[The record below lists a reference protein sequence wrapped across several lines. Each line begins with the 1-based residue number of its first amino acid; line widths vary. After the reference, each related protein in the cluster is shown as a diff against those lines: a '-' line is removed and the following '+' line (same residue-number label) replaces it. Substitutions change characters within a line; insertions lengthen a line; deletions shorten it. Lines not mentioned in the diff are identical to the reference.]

1 MLYEK
6 INLTGLSR
14 PLINYYMTD
23 INNKKNKR
31 VFKLSQFLIL
41 PLLTGLILAGLTVFW
56 IDAVWAKVAIIMVV
70 SALLGLKLELQRAQK
85 ESVTTPSSEAMQT
98 IEPAATDKL
107 LQSLSEVID
116 QVIDVSNRQIESSRF
131 QTEEAI
137 TQMSERF
144 TSLVGRLNSALDA
157 ATLSNA
163 AVPATDGSAS
173 TLLDNVFTNSR
184 AQLSGVIANLAEALV
199 NRKSSFEQ
207 LQSLADDTDV
217 LKTMAEGVEKIA
229 SQTNLLAL
237 NAAIEAARAGEVGR
251 GFAVVADEV
260 RSLSIQSGETGRQ
273 ITETINHF
281 TSSVENTM
289 NQATKAMEKDLLLE
303 EEGSSTIKEVLE
315 SLEWMTK
322 GMSESSE
329 ILKAE
334 SLEIVQEVNEII
346 MSLQFQDR
354 TSQILLHVVD
364 GLNELPKVISE
375 QMQMVANG
383 EISGINV
390 DEILS
395 SLKLNYTT
403 AEEVSL
409 HNGESV
415 ETAVNDDVELF

>member
-1 MLYEK
+1 
-6 INLTGLSR
+6 
-14 PLINYYMTD
+14 MTD
-23 INNKKNKR
+23 INDKKNKSKL
-31 VFKLSQFLIL
+31 KLSQFLVL
-41 PLLTGLILAGLTVFW
+41 PLLAGLILVGLTVFW
-56 IDAVWAKVAIIMVV
+56 LEATWLKAVIIIAV
-70 SALLGLKLELQRAQK
+70 SLLLGLKLELQRGHIG
-85 ESVTTPSSEAMQT
+85 SVTTPDSEVIQN
-98 IEPAATDKL
+98 IEPVATDEL
-107 LQSLSEVID
+107 LQSLSEIID
-116 QVIDVSNRQIESSRF
+116 QVIEVSNRQIENSRS

-137 TQMSERF
+137 TQMSSRF

-163 AVPATDGSAS
+163 SVPGTDGADS

-184 AQLSGVIANLAEALV
+184 AQLSGVISNLAEALV

-207 LQSLADDTDV
+207 LKELSDDTSV

-273 ITETINHF
+273 ITESINHF

-289 NQATKAMEKDLLLE
+289 SQATKAMDKDLLLE

-334 SLEIVQEVNEII
+334 SLEIVKEVNEII

-364 GLNELPKVISE
+364 GLNKLPSVINE
-375 QMQMVANG
+375 QLQMVANG
-383 EISGINV
+383 ESTGLNV
-390 DEILS
+390 NEILS

-403 AEEVSL
+403 AEEVHL
-409 HNGESV
+409 HEGKEV
-415 ETAVNDDVELF
+415 ETAVNDDIELF

>member
-1 MLYEK
+1 ME
-6 INLTGLSR
+6 
-14 PLINYYMTD
+14 
-23 INNKKNKR
+23 NNKKKLP
-31 VFKLSQFLIL
+31 FKLSPFLFLPVLSGVIL
-41 PLLTGLILAGLTVFW
+41 VISTVFVVETAW
-56 IDAVWAKVAIIMVV
+56 MQASIIMVV
-70 SALLGLKLELQRAQK
+70 MILVGAKLELQRK
-85 ESVTTPSSEAMQT
+85 RLESSPQSSEEEAVLQQQQ
-98 IEPAATDKL
+98 PAESSEL
-107 LQSLSEVID
+107 LQSVSEVID
-116 QVIDVSNRQIESSRF
+116 RVIDVSNLQIENSRL

-137 TQMSERF
+137 TQMSSRF
-144 TSLVGRLNSALDA
+144 TSLVIKLNSALDA

-163 AVPATDGSAS
+163 AVPAEDGSAS

-184 AQLSGVIANLAEALV
+184 GQLSGVITNLAEALV

-207 LQSLADDTDV
+207 LKILADDTHV
-217 LKTMAEGVEKIA
+217 LKSMAEGVEKIA

-260 RSLSIQSGETGRQ
+260 RSLSIQSGETGRK
-273 ITETINHF
+273 ITESINHF
-281 TSSVENTM
+281 TDSVSNTM
-289 NQATKAMEKDLLLE
+289 AHASKAMEKDLLLE
-303 EEGSSTIKEVLE
+303 EQGSETIKEVLQ

-334 SLEIVQEVNEII
+334 SIAIVQEVNEII

-375 QMQMVANG
+375 QIQMVQNG
-383 EISGINV
+383 EIAAINP
-390 DEILS
+390 DEILAT
-395 SLKLNYTT
+395 LKLNYTT

-409 HNGESV
+409 HDGGSA
-415 ETAVNDDVELF
+415 ETKVVDDIELF

>member
-1 MLYEK
+1 M
-6 INLTGLSR
+6 N
-14 PLINYYMTD
+14 D
-23 INNKKNKR
+23 KKTKSS
-31 VFKLSQFLIL
+31 FKLSQFLLL
-41 PLLTGLILAGLTVFW
+41 PLLLGLILVGLTVFW
-56 IDAVWAKVAIIMVV
+56 LEEAWLKAGVIIFA
-70 SALLGLKLELQRAQK
+70 SALVGLRLEWQRAR
-85 ESVTTPSSEAMQT
+85 
-98 IEPAATDKL
+98 IEPANTVVAEVTQNSEQVSSEQWMHD
-107 LQSLSEVID
+107 LSEVII
-116 QVIDVSNRQIESSRF
+116 QVIEVSNRQIENSRI

-137 TQMSERF
+137 TQMSSRF
-144 TSLVGRLNSALDA
+144 TSLVARLNSALEA

-163 AVPATDGSAS
+163 SVPASDGSDS

-184 AQLSGVIANLAEALV
+184 AKLSGVITNLADALV
-199 NRKSSFEQ
+199 NRKTSFEQ
-207 LQSLADDTDV
+207 LKLLADDTDV
-217 LKTMAEGVEKIA
+217 LKGMAEGVEKLA

-273 ITETINHF
+273 ISETINHF
-281 TSSVENTM
+281 TTSVQNTM
-289 NQATKAMEKDLLLE
+289 TQATESMEKDLLLE
-303 EEGSSTIKEVLE
+303 EQGSSTITDVLE

-354 TSQILLHVVD
+354 TSQILIHVTE
-364 GLNELPKVISE
+364 GLSELPKVINE

-383 EISGINV
+383 DIAGLNT
-390 DEILS
+390 DKILS

-409 HNGESV
+409 HDGINV
-415 ETAVNDDVELF
+415 EVQSENDIELF

>member
-1 MLYEK
+1 M
-6 INLTGLSR
+6 
-14 PLINYYMTD
+14 
-23 INNKKNKR
+23 KNKST
-31 VFKLSQFLIL
+31 FKFSLFFIL
-41 PLLTGLILAGLTVFW
+41 PVLAGLVLIGLT
-56 IDAVWAKVAIIMVV
+56 ILAVESAWVNAGIIIVISV
-70 SALLGLKLELQRAQK
+70 LLGLKLELLRAK
-85 ESVTTPSSEAMQT
+85 KVSDEAAAAEIEKSVVTDTSVTIASMQN
-98 IEPAATDKL
+98 
-107 LQSLSEVID
+107 LSEVIT
-116 QVIDVSNRQIESSRF
+116 QIIEISNRQIESSRQ

-137 TQMSERF
+137 TMMSMRF
-144 TSLVGRLNSALDA
+144 GSLVGRLNSALDA
-157 ATLSNA
+157 AKLSNA
-163 AVPATDGSAS
+163 SVPAEDGSDS
-173 TLLDNVFTNSR
+173 TLLDNVFMNSR
-184 AQLSGVIANLAEALV
+184 GQLSNVITNLAAALV
-199 NRKSSFEQ
+199 NRKASFEN
-207 LQSLADDTDV
+207 LKELADDTAI
-217 LKTMAEGVEKIA
+217 LKSMAEGVEKIA

-273 ITETINHF
+273 ITETISHF
-281 TSSVENTM
+281 TKSVETTM
-289 NQATKAMEKDLLLE
+289 TEATKSMEKDLLLE
-303 EEGSSTIKEVLE
+303 EEGSSTIKTVLT

-329 ILKAE
+329 ILKKE

-364 GLNELPKVISE
+364 GLNELPKIINE

-383 EISGINV
+383 EITEIKA
-390 DEILS
+390 DEILN

-415 ETAVNDDVELF
+415 SVQSESSDVELF

>member
-1 MLYEK
+1 
-6 INLTGLSR
+6 
-14 PLINYYMTD
+14 MTES
-23 INNKKNKR
+23 NNKEKKPSL
-31 VFKLSQFLIL
+31 KLSQFLLL
-41 PLLTGLILAGLTVFW
+41 PLLAGLILVGLTVFW
-56 IDAVWAKVAIIMVV
+56 LETVWLKVSIILIV
-70 SALLGLKLELQRAQK
+70 SVLLGLKLELQRGQVELAAT
-85 ESVTTPSSEAMQT
+85 SASEVAQT
-98 IEPAATDKL
+98 IEPAATDEL
-107 LQSLSEVID
+107 LQSLSEVIH
-116 QVIDVSNRQIESSRF
+116 QVIDVSNRQIENSRF

-137 TQMSERF
+137 TQMSVRF

-163 AVPATDGSAS
+163 IVPAVDGTAS
-173 TLLDNVFTNSR
+173 TLLDNVFTNSHE
-184 AQLSGVIANLAEALV
+184 QLSGVIGNLAEALV

-207 LQSLADDTDV
+207 LKLLADDTSV

-260 RSLSIQSGETGRQ
+260 RSLSVQSGETGRQ
-273 ITETINHF
+273 ITKSINHF

-289 NQATKAMEKDLLLE
+289 EQATKAMEKDLLLE

-334 SLEIVQEVNEII
+334 SMAIVQEVNEII

-354 TSQILLHVVD
+354 TSQILVHVVD
-364 GLNELPKVISE
+364 SLNELPKVISE
-375 QMQMVANG
+375 QMAMVANG
-383 EISGINV
+383 DSTSLNV
-390 DEILS
+390 AEILT

-409 HNGESV
+409 HEGAVVKTVV
-415 ETAVNDDVELF
+415 EDNIELF

>member
-1 MLYEK
+1 M
-6 INLTGLSR
+6 S
-14 PLINYYMTD
+14 D
-23 INNKKNKR
+23 KKTKSS
-31 VFKLSQFLIL
+31 FKLSQFLLL
-41 PLLTGLILAGLTVFW
+41 PLLLGLLLVGLTVFW
-56 IDAVWAKVAIIMVV
+56 LEEAWLKAGVIIFA
-70 SALLGLKLELQRAQK
+70 SALVGLRLEWQRART
-85 ESVTTPSSEAMQT
+85 EPANTAVAEVTQNSEQVSSEQWMH
-98 IEPAATDKL
+98 D
-107 LQSLSEVID
+107 LSEVII
-116 QVIDVSNRQIESSRF
+116 QVIEVSNRQIENSRI

-137 TQMSERF
+137 TQMSSRF
-144 TSLVGRLNSALDA
+144 TSLVARLNSALEA

-163 AVPATDGSAS
+163 SVPASDGTDS

-184 AQLSGVIANLAEALV
+184 NQLSGVITNLADALV
-199 NRKSSFEQ
+199 NRKTSFEQ
-207 LQSLADDTDV
+207 LKLLADDTDV
-217 LKTMAEGVEKIA
+217 LKGMAEGVEKLA

-273 ITETINHF
+273 ISETINHF
-281 TSSVENTM
+281 TTSVQNTM
-289 NQATKAMEKDLLLE
+289 TQATESMEKDLLLE
-303 EEGSSTIKEVLE
+303 EQGSSTITEVLE

-354 TSQILLHVVD
+354 TSQILIHVTE
-364 GLNELPKVISE
+364 GLSELPKVINE

-383 EISGINV
+383 DIAGLNT
-390 DEILS
+390 DKILS
-395 SLKLNYTT
+395 TLKLNYTT

-409 HNGESV
+409 HDGINV
-415 ETAVNDDVELF
+415 EVQSENDIELF